1 MSMEALINADVL
13 AANLQRKH
21 DEIPDRLNRLVHDV
35 SNIYR
40 NMVVIE
46 APRITGNLKSSIR
59 VEDIDNLSRR
69 VFPDENQAPYAEYVL
84 CGIRGKGKVPE
95 NDFMGRGAEKG
106 KVMSDGKVNEFLSWL
121 KS

>member
-1 MSMEALINADVL
+1 MNMEALINTDVL

-40 NMVVIE
+40 NMVVLE
-46 APRITGNLKSSIR
+46 APRITGNLKGSIR

-69 VFPDENQAPYAEYVL
+69 VFPDEGQAPYAIYVL
-84 CGIRGKGKVPE
+84 KGVRGKARVEP

>member
-1 MSMEALINADVL
+1 MSMEALIDADVL
-13 AANLQRKH
+13 VSNLQRKQ
-21 DEIPDRLNRLVHDV
+21 DEIPDRLNRLVRDV

-40 NMVVIE
+40 NMVVLE

-84 CGIRGKGKVPE
+84 RGVRGKGKV
-95 NDFMGRGAEKG
+95 GRGAEKG
-106 KVMSDGKVNEFLSWL
+106 KAMSDGKVNEFLSWL